1 MKFCLRIVLLLFL
14 VTATLTQDDLDLSD
28 ALDNVGGGTFDEA
41 DFLDVSGGDYKP
53 DSSRGGKVDPTQ
65 KPKKPSSRDSG
76 GFGVDLD
83 DALGPDLDLS
93 DALDNVDNNPK
104 PEKPAINQPKNGEGG
119 GTFDEADF
127 LDVSGGDYKPD
138 SSGRGKVD
146 PTQKPKK
153 PSSGDSGGFGLDLDD
168 ALGTDL
174 DLSDALDNVDNNPKP
189 EKPAINQPKN
199 GEGGG
204 TFDEADFL
212 DVSGGDYKPDSS
224 GRGKVDPTQKPK
236 KPSSGDSGGFGL
248 DLDDAL
254 GTDLDLSD
262 ALDNVG
268 GGTFVE
274 TDLLDV
280 SGGDYKPDSSGRG
293 KVDPTQK
300 PKKPSS
306 RDSGGFGVDLDDALG
321 PDLDLSDAL
330 DNVDNNPKPDKPAI
344 NQPKNGEGGGTF
356 DEADFLDVSGGDYKP
371 DSSGRGKVDP
381 TQKPKKPSSGD
392 SGGFGLDLDDALGT
406 DLDLSD
412 ALDNVGGGTFVET
425 DLLDVSGGDY
435 KPDSSG
441 RGKVDPTLKPKKP
454 SSGDS
459 GGFGVDLDDALGPD
473 LDLSDALDNVGGGTF
488 VETDLLDVS
497 GGDYKPDSSGR
508 GKVDPTLKP
517 KKPSSGDSGGF
528 GLDLDDAL
536 GTDLDLSDALDNVGG
551 GTFVE
556 TDLLDVS
563 GGDYKPDSS
572 GRGKVDPTLKPKKP
586 SSGDSGGFGLDL
598 DDALGTG
605 LDLSDPLDNVGGGTF
620 DEADFL
626 DVSGGDYK
634 PDSSGR
640 GKGHS
645 TDSGYDHQGGGDQPQ
660 DLPWDQ
666 MLKMLNARLKEE
678 FYMWISN
685 LKPILT
691 PRFVRVRD
699 LLQAMP

>member
-262 ALDNVG
+262 ALDNV
-268 GGTFVE
+268 
-274 TDLLDV
+274 
-280 SGGDYKPDSSGRG
+280 
-293 KVDPTQK
+293 
-300 PKKPSS
+300 
-306 RDSGGFGVDLDDALG
+306 
-321 PDLDLSDAL
+321 
-330 DNVDNNPKPDKPAI
+330 DNNPKPDKPAI

-536 GTDLDLSDALDNVGG
+536 GTDLDLSDALDNVA
-551 GTFVE
+551 
-556 TDLLDVS
+556 
-563 GGDYKPDSS
+563 
-572 GRGKVDPTLKPKKP
+572 PTSPKPKEQPKAPEKP
-586 SSGDSGGFGLDL
+586 KTGGGFGLDL
-598 DDALGTG
+598 EDALGPDTNPKPSEKPASNQPKNG
-605 LDLSDPLDNVGGGTF
+605 EGGGNF
-620 DEADFL
+620 DDNDL
-626 DVSGGDYK
+626 LSVSGGDFK
-634 PDSSGR
+634 PDNSGG
-640 GKGHS
+640 GKGHAA
-645 TDSGYDHQGGGDQPQ
+645 DSGYDNQGGGDQPQ
-660 DLPWDQ
+660 EAGSGQIAGIVSAIGVALLGAASSYFAYQKKKLCFKLQGGTDPESGKGGTHSDPQ
-666 MLKMLNARLKEE
+666 V
-678 FYMWISN
+678 FS
-685 LKPILT
+685 
-691 PRFVRVRD
+691 D
-699 LLQAMP
+699 LLRTK

>member
-536 GTDLDLSDALDNVGG
+536 GTDLDLSDALDNVA
-551 GTFVE
+551 
-556 TDLLDVS
+556 
-563 GGDYKPDSS
+563 
-572 GRGKVDPTLKPKKP
+572 PTSPKPKEQPKAPEKP
-586 SSGDSGGFGLDL
+586 KTGGGFGLDL
-598 DDALGTG
+598 EDALGPDTNPKPSEKPASNQPKNG
-605 LDLSDPLDNVGGGTF
+605 EGGGNF
-620 DEADFL
+620 DDNDL
-626 DVSGGDYK
+626 LSVSGGDFK
-634 PDSSGR
+634 PDNSGG
-640 GKGHS
+640 GKGHAA
-645 TDSGYDHQGGGDQPQ
+645 DSGYDNQGGGDQPQ
-660 DLPWDQ
+660 DPDLPWDQ
-666 MLKMLNARLKEE
+666 MLKMLNANLPEQ

-685 LKPILT
+685 LKQILIDL
-691 PRFVRVRD
+691 FERVRD